1 MSRVAQ
7 RQSPLAELQSAAV
20 LEDPLHAHHEA
31 LWLKAWRI
39 VLAHMIVAL
48 VMAMVFAPPRVQA
61 VVAYSC
67 SVIMLLWV
75 YFGDALLWR
84 VVRR

>member
-1 MSRVAQ
+1 MSRAAQ
-7 RQSPLAELQSAAV
+7 CQSPLAELQTAAV
-20 LEDPLHAHHEA
+20 LEDRLRVHHEA

-48 VMAMVFAPPRVQA
+48 VMAMMFAPPHVQA

-67 SVIMLLWV
+67 SAIMLLWI

-84 VVRR
+84 AVRR